1 MTPLQDPSDFSEGT
15 ESFVLF
21 VNMNEAQ
28 LGDRPVQIYQTL
40 NQYVWT
46 CPSRVDTCSYN
57 GRDLNGRTFF
67 FFTKLLIGHPELSH
81 QSSDPVRTDCGAPR
95 ICLKLLR
102 FSYLKPSV
110 R

>member
-40 NQYVWT
+40 NQYV
-46 CPSRVDTCSYN
+46 
-57 GRDLNGRTFF
+57 
-67 FFTKLLIGHPELSH
+67 
-81 QSSDPVRTDCGAPR
+81 
-95 ICLKLLR
+95 
-102 FSYLKPSV
+102 
-110 R
+110 